1 MLVVEALGR
10 APYLEVWERQKQLV
24 EARVRGEVPDT
35 LILVE
40 HDPVFTLGRRRE
52 ASRNVLLPGDTPVV
66 QVERGGDVTW
76 HGPGQLV
83 AYPIVRLPEGRQDIV
98 LHLRS
103 LEEAVIRTCA
113 DFGLLATRDPRNA
126 GAWVGGRKI
135 ASVGVSCSRW
145 VTWHGL
151 ALNVSPDLGWFA
163 RINPCGLGAEVMTS
177 MAQELGAAPALAQVA
192 PRLVVHLQDV
202 LAPPGDAAPAPG

>member
-126 GAWVGGRKI
+126 GAWVGGRKTI
-135 ASVGVSCSRW
+135 TFEPGGGDGIVDRVHPSQTSSHIGRFRCGTDSR
-145 VTWHGL
+145 
-151 ALNVSPDLGWFA
+151 SPSF
-163 RINPCGLGAEVMTS
+163 E
-177 MAQELGAAPALAQVA
+177 
-192 PRLVVHLQDV
+192 QDRRDS
-202 LAPPGDAAPAPG
+202 LTNKEGREY

>member
-1 MLVVEALGR
+1 M
-10 APYLEVWERQKQLV
+10 
-24 EARVRGEVPDT
+24 
-35 LILVE
+35 
-40 HDPVFTLGRRRE
+40 
-52 ASRNVLLPGDTPVV
+52 LLPGDTPVV